1 MRACA
6 CARVCVYVCLCVCE
20 SVSEC
25 LPVLQ
30 WQVTEEYDLHNLET
44 GGIGAQV
51 PYHNA
56 LA

>member
-1 MRACA
+1 MAEVVRA
-6 CARVCVYVCLCVCE
+6 LLFPPFSFS
-20 SVSEC
+20 SVM
-25 LPVLQ
+25 
-30 WQVTEEYDLHNLET
+30 WRQVTEEYDLHNLET